1 MKRECDLADE
11 LGVLGETERQ
21 RQVRAEERR
30 RYNLVRIV
38 NKGVAAIDIEGAIR
52 RFGPTSKE
60 VHNLL
65 GSRYEA
71 TVDGFVDKATGALVL
86 DLEGNPIKSIGGML
100 EELINDPLP
109 IASPRK

>member
-1 MKRECDLADE
+1 
-11 LGVLGETERQ
+11 VQ
-21 RQVRAEERR
+21 
-30 RYNLVRIV
+30 
-38 NKGVAAIDIEGAIR
+38 
-52 RFGPTSKE
+52 
-60 VHNLL
+60 NLL